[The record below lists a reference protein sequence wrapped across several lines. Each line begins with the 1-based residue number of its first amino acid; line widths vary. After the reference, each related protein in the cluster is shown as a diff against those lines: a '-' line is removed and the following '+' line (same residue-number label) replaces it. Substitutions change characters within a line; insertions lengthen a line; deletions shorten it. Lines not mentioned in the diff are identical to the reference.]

1 MHNMCDKEGESMADE
16 QLRRVTINLP
26 DDLYQR
32 VLAKAKEQ
40 ERTVSGYFRYLLRK
54 DGADTETTD

>member
-26 DDLYQR
+26 DDLYQL
-32 VLAKAKEQ
+32 VLARAKEQ

-54 DGADTETTD
+54 DSGAETTE